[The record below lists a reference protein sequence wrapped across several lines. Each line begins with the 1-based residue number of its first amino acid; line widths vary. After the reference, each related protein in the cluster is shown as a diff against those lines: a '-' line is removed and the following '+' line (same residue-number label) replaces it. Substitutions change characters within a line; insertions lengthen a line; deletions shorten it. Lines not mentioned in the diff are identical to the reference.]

1 MQKRGSE
8 TALILTLMKP
18 PIAGDEQGLIQK
30 FMMGRKKGRRVVG
43 REDWMEEVAL
53 APSYSAADSDP
64 HSTVVMLRRTP
75 SSSFRNSPASVTMLK
90 GAAPSSASSS
100 AASSKWRLPLLCL
113 LLTALAVAVVAPALV
128 AFSGRDRDPRSSSPS
143 SAVDNAAPVSDDSG
157 RWTGGGR
164 DFRHSD
170 GAFMRI
176 DAVTRDFSIA
186 PLAMYFIFMFIALV
200 LTTVLRLSNMRI
212 AFVL

>member
-18 PIAGDEQGLIQK
+18 PIAGDEQGLMQK

-53 APSYSAADSDP
+53 APNSSAADSDP

-90 GAAPSSASSS
+90 GAAPTSASSS

-128 AFSGRDRDPRSSSPS
+128 AFSGRDRDARSSPS

-157 RWTGGGR
+157 RLTRRGR
-164 DFRHSD
+164 NFRHSD

>member
-53 APSYSAADSDP
+53 APNSSYADSDP

-90 GAAPSSASSS
+90 GAAPSASSS
-100 AASSKWRLPLLCL
+100 VASSKWRLPLLCL
-113 LLTALAVAVVAPALV
+113 LLTALAVAVVAPAL
-128 AFSGRDRDPRSSSPS
+128 AALSGRDRDPRSSSS
-143 SAVDNAAPVSDDSG
+143 SAAAAVDNAAPVSDDSG
-157 RWTGGGR
+157 RWTRQGEAAILDIPTAHLCESMRSRATFQLHRWPR
-164 DFRHSD
+164 DI
-170 GAFMRI
+170 I
-176 DAVTRDFSIA
+176 DISVNMTRFNFKDSEI
-186 PLAMYFIFMFIALV
+186 
-200 LTTVLRLSNMRI
+200 
-212 AFVL
+212 

>member
-18 PIAGDEQGLIQK
+18 PIAGDEQGLMQK

-53 APSYSAADSDP
+53 APNSSAADSDP

-75 SSSFRNSPASVTMLK
+75 SSSFRTSPASVTMLK
-90 GAAPSSASSS
+90 GAAPSASS

-113 LLTALAVAVVAPALV
+113 LLTALAVAVVAPAL
-128 AFSGRDRDPRSSSPS
+128 AALSGHDRDSRSSPS
-143 SAVDNAAPVSDDSG
+143 SAVDNAAPVSDDPG
-157 RWTGGGR
+157 RWTWGR
-164 DFRHSD
+164 AGPRF
-170 GAFMRI
+170 
-176 DAVTRDFSIA
+176 
-186 PLAMYFIFMFIALV
+186 
-200 LTTVLRLSNMRI
+200 
-212 AFVL
+212 